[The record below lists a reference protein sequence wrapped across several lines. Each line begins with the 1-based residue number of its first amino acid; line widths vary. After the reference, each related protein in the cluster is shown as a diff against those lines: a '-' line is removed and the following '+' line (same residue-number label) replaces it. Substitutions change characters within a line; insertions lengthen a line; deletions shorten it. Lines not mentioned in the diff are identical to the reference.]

1 MIKFQFLKQFFQFSM
16 INKMPEASQPTI
28 QGGNIERYRKKIFAF
43 IIYLSTAISH
53 SIINYFNPLSLSPS
67 QWWWCF
73 CRFILYRNQKS
84 IKFNFFCVY
93 YCQTLI
99 NCQRDK
105 NENCFI
111 SVAAT
116 AAAMELK
123 ESTRNL
129 YNEEIKSILKIMAP

>member
-1 MIKFQFLKQFFQFSM
+1 MIKFQFLKQFFCQFSM
-16 INKMPEASQPTI
+16 INKMPEASHRTQPTI

-53 SIINYFNPLSLSPS
+53 SIINCFNPLSLSLSPS

-73 CRFILYRNQKS
+73 CRFILYHNQRS

-111 SVAAT
+111 SVAA

-123 ESTRNL
+123 ESTRKF
-129 YNEEIKSILKIMAP
+129 I

>member
-1 MIKFQFLKQFFQFSM
+1 
-16 INKMPEASQPTI
+16 MPEASHRTQPTI

-53 SIINYFNPLSLSPS
+53 SIINCFNPLSLSLAVVVMLLPFHSLS
-67 QWWWCF
+67 QSEKHK
-73 CRFILYRNQKS
+73 IQ
-84 IKFNFFCVY
+84 FFCVY

-111 SVAAT
+111 SVAA

-123 ESTRNL
+123 ESTRKF
-129 YNEEIKSILKIMAP
+129 I